1 MNIDRYMVNLFF
13 EIKRNIPLHQ
23 QSEMKISD
31 PELGKVMS
39 ELYRQTDN
47 DNIKLLTQ
55 IFLERAGEN
64 WLKDADKTNTSAT
77 IRLAKGV
84 KQGLVNKQPHNPVS
98 ETNIK
103 PKRIYRGQVVE
114 D

>member
-13 EIKRNIPLHQ
+13 EIKRNIPLQ
-23 QSEMKISD
+23 QQASMKISD

-39 ELYRQTDN
+39 TLYRQTEN
-47 DNIKLLTQ
+47 QNIKLLTQ

-64 WLKDADKTNTSAT
+64 WLEEAEKGISKIAQLKKRVQQVEVSKNTSSPDSSKK
-77 IRLAKGV
+77 R
-84 KQGLVNKQPHNPVS
+84 
-98 ETNIK
+98 K
-103 PKRIYRGQVVE
+103 PKLIYRGQIVE